1 MSTPSRRLGWALAA
15 LTALACGDI
24 AAPVRGDLYEWRL
37 EAPSI
42 PGPGL
47 DTLSFHWDQRDL
59 PVKVWVEDADNL
71 PAHLARAIDVWEA
84 AFLYREF
91 TTRLVDDSTTADVI
105 VVRGAA
111 GPKLRMKRL
120 HAALAPQCAGAT
132 DLDID
137 ATNTELRLPIRLF
150 IDPRSLPDDPGIESC
165 LALTSIHE
173 LGHALGIFAH
183 SPDPEDIMFANPEVE
198 LPSARD
204 RRTAEAV
211 YHTPP
216 TLEPVRP
223 PSLQSVRYGR
233 LTSAPR
239 R

>member
-1 MSTPSRRLGWALAA
+1 MRSPGRRLAIGFAA

-24 AAPVRGDLYEWRL
+24 AAPVRDDLYEWRL

-47 DTLSFHWDQRDL
+47 DTLSFHWDKDDL
-59 PVKVWVEDADNL
+59 PVRVWVEETGNL
-71 PAHLARAIDVWEA
+71 PAHMARAIEVWEA

-91 TTRLVDDSTTADVI
+91 QATLVSDSATADVI
-105 VVRGAA
+105 VLGGAPTT
-111 GPKLRMKRL
+111 PKLQSRRL
-120 HAALAPQCAGAT
+120 HSAMAPECAGAT
-132 DLDID
+132 DLDVD
-137 ATNTELRLPIRLF
+137 VANTELRLPIRLF

-173 LGHALGIFAH
+173 MGHAIGIFAH
-183 SPDPEDIMFANPEVE
+183 APDPDDIMFADPQVD
-198 LPSARD
+198 LPSSRD

-216 TLEPVRP
+216 TLQAVRP
-223 PSLQSVRYGR
+223 
-233 LTSAPR
+233 
-239 R
+239 

>member
-1 MSTPSRRLGWALAA
+1 MTPPCRRLPVVLAA
-15 LTALACGDI
+15 LTILACGDI

-37 EAPSI
+37 EAPAI

-47 DTLSFHWDQRDL
+47 DTLGFHWDRSDL
-59 PVKVWVEDADNL
+59 PVKVWVEDADGL
-71 PAHLARAIDVWEA
+71 PAHIARAIDVWEA

-91 TTRLVDDSTTADVI
+91 AATLVSDSTAADVI
-105 VVRGAA
+105 VLRGAA
-111 GPKLRMKRL
+111 VPKLRMKRL
-120 HAALAPQCAGAT
+120 NSALAPECAGAT

-137 ATNTELRLPIRLF
+137 VANTELRLPIRVF
-150 IDPRSLPDDPGIESC
+150 IDPRSLPEDPGIESC

-173 LGHALGIFAH
+173 MGHALGIFAH
-183 SPDPEDIMFANPEVE
+183 SPDPEDIMFADPEVD

-216 TLEPVRP
+216 TLRAVRP
-223 PSLQSVRYGR
+223 
-233 LTSAPR
+233 
-239 R
+239 

>member
-1 MSTPSRRLGWALAA
+1 MTTPSRRLALGLAA

-47 DTLSFHWDQRDL
+47 DTLSFHWDRADL
-59 PVKVWVEDADNL
+59 PVRVWVEDTDGL
-71 PAHLARAIDVWEA
+71 PGHMARAIDVWEA

-91 TTRLVDDSTTADVI
+91 QAALVSDSAIADVI
-105 VVRGAA
+105 VLGGPP
-111 GPKLRMKRL
+111 GPKLQMMRL
-120 HAALAPQCAGAT
+120 HSALAPECAGAT

-137 ATNTELRLPIRLF
+137 VANSELRLPIRLF
-150 IDPRSLPDDPGIESC
+150 IDPRSLPDDPGIEPC

-173 LGHALGIFAH
+173 MGHALGIFAH
-183 SPDPEDIMFANPEVE
+183 APDSTDIMFADPEVE

-216 TLEPVRP
+216 THTAAGP
-223 PSLQSVRYGR
+223 
-233 LTSAPR
+233 
-239 R
+239 

>member
-1 MSTPSRRLGWALAA
+1 MTRSRRLMLGLAA
-15 LTALACGDI
+15 LAALACGDI

-47 DTLSFHWDQRDL
+47 DTLSFHWDRSFF
-59 PVKVWVEDADNL
+59 PVRVWVQDTEGL
-71 PAHLARAIDVWEA
+71 PEHVARAIDVWES

-91 TTRLVDDSTTADVI
+91 AGTLVSDSTTADVI
-105 VVRGAA
+105 VMGGPP
-111 GPKLRMKRL
+111 GPKLSSQRL
-120 HAALAPQCAGAT
+120 HSALAPECAGAT

-137 ATNTELRLPIRLF
+137 VASSELRLPIRVF
-150 IDPRSLPDDPGIESC
+150 VDPRSLPDDPGIPRC

-173 LGHALGIFAH
+173 MGHAIGIFTH
-183 SPDPEDIMFANPEVE
+183 SPDPEDIMFADPEVE

-204 RRTAEAV
+204 RRTAEAA
-211 YHTPP
+211 YHTPAN
-216 TLEPVRP
+216 LE
-223 PSLQSVRYGR
+223 
-233 LTSAPR
+233 AIR

>member
-1 MSTPSRRLGWALAA
+1 MTTPSRRLALGLAA

-47 DTLSFHWDQRDL
+47 DTLSFHWDRADL
-59 PVKVWVEDADNL
+59 PVRVWVEDTDGL
-71 PAHLARAIDVWEA
+71 PGHMARAIDVWEA

-91 TTRLVDDSTTADVI
+91 QAALVSDSAIADVI
-105 VVRGAA
+105 VLGGPP
-111 GPKLRMKRL
+111 GPKLQMKRL
-120 HAALAPQCAGAT
+120 HSALAPECAGAT

-137 ATNTELRLPIRLF
+137 VANSELRLPIRLF
-150 IDPRSLPDDPGIESC
+150 IDPRSLPDDPGIEPC

-173 LGHALGIFAH
+173 MGHAIGIFAH
-183 SPDPEDIMFANPEVE
+183 APDSTDIMFADPEVE

-204 RRTAEAV
+204 RRTVEAV

-216 TLEPVRP
+216 TLEAVGP
-223 PSLQSVRYGR
+223 
-233 LTSAPR
+233 
-239 R
+239 

>member
-1 MSTPSRRLGWALAA
+1 MMALSRRLALGLAA

-24 AAPVRGDLYEWRL
+24 AAPVRDDLYEWRL

-47 DTLSFHWDQRDL
+47 DTLSFHWDKAHL
-59 PVKVWVEDADNL
+59 PVRVWVEDNDGL
-71 PAHLARAIDVWEA
+71 PGHIARAIDVWEA

-91 TTRLVDDSTTADVI
+91 EATLVSDSTTADVI
-105 VVRGAA
+105 VRG
-111 GPKLRMKRL
+111 GTPGDPKLRMKRI
-120 HAALAPQCAGAT
+120 HSAMAPECAGAT
-132 DLDID
+132 DLDVD
-137 ATNTELRLPIRLF
+137 VANTELRLPIRLF
-150 IDPRSLPDDPGIESC
+150 IDPRSLPDDPGIERC

-173 LGHALGIFAH
+173 MGHALGVFAH
-183 SPDPEDIMFANPEVE
+183 SPDPEDIMYADPEVE

-216 TLEPVRP
+216 TLEAVGP
-223 PSLQSVRYGR
+223 
-233 LTSAPR
+233 
-239 R
+239 

>member
-1 MSTPSRRLGWALAA
+1 MIASSRRLALGLAA

-24 AAPVRGDLYEWRL
+24 AAPVRDDLYEWWL

-47 DTLSFHWDQRDL
+47 DSLSFHWDRAHL
-59 PVKVWVEDADNL
+59 PVRVWVEDSGDL
-71 PAHLARAIDVWEA
+71 PGHIARAIDVWEA

-91 TTRLVDDSTTADVI
+91 EATLVSDSTTADVI
-105 VVRGAA
+105 VLGEAP
-111 GPKLRMKRL
+111 GIGKLRMKRL
-120 HAALAPQCAGAT
+120 HSAMAPECAGAT
-132 DLDID
+132 DLDVD
-137 ATNTELRLPIRLF
+137 VANTELRLPIRLF
-150 IDPRSLPDDPGIESC
+150 IDPRSLPDDPGIERC

-173 LGHALGIFAH
+173 MGHALGIFAH
-183 SPDPEDIMFANPEVE
+183 SPHPDDIMYADPDVD

-216 TLEPVRP
+216 TLEAVSP
-223 PSLQSVRYGR
+223 
-233 LTSAPR
+233 
-239 R
+239 